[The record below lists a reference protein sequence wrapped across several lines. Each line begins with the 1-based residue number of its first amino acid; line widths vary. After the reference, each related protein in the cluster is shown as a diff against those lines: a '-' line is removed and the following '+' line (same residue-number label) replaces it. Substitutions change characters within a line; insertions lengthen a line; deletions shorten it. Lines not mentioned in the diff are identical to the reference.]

1 MDATGLD
8 KAIEYSIIH
17 NTWLAPTYDSLLFLF
32 SDLLPI
38 FAQLLSLVF
47 GLIRK
52 KAGDGI
58 PRVRITEADPL
69 SDTSSIVDRNSFNSS
84 FFDPPVED
92 LEIVKNSRFNHSS
105 IKIEVSTKKNNKSK
119 KHKK

>member
-1 MDATGLD
+1 M
-8 KAIEYSIIH
+8 
-17 NTWLAPTYDSLLFLF
+17 
-32 SDLLPI
+32 
-38 FAQLLSLVF
+38 SLVF

-52 KAGDGI
+52 KTADGI